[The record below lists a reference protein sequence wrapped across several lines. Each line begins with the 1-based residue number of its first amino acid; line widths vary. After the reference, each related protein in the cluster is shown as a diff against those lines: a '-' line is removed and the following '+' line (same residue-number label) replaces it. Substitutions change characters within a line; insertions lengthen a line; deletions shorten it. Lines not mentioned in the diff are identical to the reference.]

1 MSILSEMA
9 RSLKGLIFPPRCLV
23 CNEFLEEGEHCFC
36 TLCRA
41 TAPLTGFS
49 RQEHNPLRE
58 YLAAHLPIEQATALL
73 YFHHAS
79 RWRQLIH
86 NFKYHSH
93 WYYAENMG
101 YWLATEFAR
110 SNFFEGIDLIVPVPL
125 HWRRKLNRGYNQTEH
140 IAAGISRHT
149 SIPYTF
155 SAVKRRINNPP
166 QMTTSYVGRWEN
178 SGEIFEVIDPK
189 QLSGKHILL
198 VDDVCTTGAT
208 LISLAKTI
216 NKACGDTVKISVAT
230 IAASRHMMQI

>member
-1 MSILSEMA
+1 MHLSKVILSLKRLLFPA
-9 RSLKGLIFPPRCLV
+9 VCPICGKSLIDAEP
-23 CNEFLEEGEHCFC
+23 FLCIDC
-36 TLCRA
+36 TISAPFTNMWQSRDNNMEQRFWGQTPIVRA
-41 TAPLTGFS
+41 A
-49 RQEHNPLRE
+49 
-58 YLAAHLPIEQATALL
+58 ALL
-73 YFHHAS
+73 WFVDGS
-79 RWRQLIH
+79 NWRTMIH

-110 SNFFEGIDLIVPVPL
+110 SGFFDGVDLIVPVPL
-125 HWRRKLNRGYNQTEH
+125 HWRRKISRGYNQTEH

-155 SAVKRRINNPP
+155 NAVKRRVNNPP
-166 QMTTSYVGRWEN
+166 QVTTSYVGRWEN

-216 NKACGDTVKISVAT
+216 SKACGDTVKISVAT